1 MKYGDSYY
9 DSKEYRKAIQYY
21 DDVTNIQPQNTDAWY
36 NKGLAY
42 QKLENEPEARR
53 CFDTVQ
59 RLNPA
64 LREGFINMANKSFSE
79 RKYEDTIAYC
89 NRALN
94 IVPVSAEPW
103 FIKWK
108 AFYELDKN
116 EDARACGDIA
126 QKIDDSYQLKTVNYA
141 RQKLGAPPLYKN
153 PDPKGPKYILGN
165 EEPTTARRYPQEMLS
180 SERVVNDTFVNPNNK
195 YNDPTFV
202 LPPIRPNRP
211 TRQQNE
217 TTAYESQVQASPSSS
232 SADSSPPPEYI
243 YNRPSRFPNNMP
255 VDAALDIIH
264 RVVWG
269 EEMNL
274 SEADM
279 RSIYQSL
286 GYTGT
291 YLKPG
296 EMPPAASL
304 RLTGL
309 QAMDYEMDRVH
320 FDANRQNNTVV
331 TNQAPS
337 TASRTEQLVDIM
349 NQGPTIKEL
358 TVALQLAQKR
368 GDDKEVQRLRTELEA
383 AQRRQ
388 QNLASSF
395 QSTMYSGD
403 GTLRGITGNIR

>member
-180 SERVVNDTFVNPNNK
+180 SERVVNDT
-195 YNDPTFV
+195 
-202 LPPIRPNRP
+202 
-211 TRQQNE
+211 
-217 TTAYESQVQASPSSS
+217 QVQASPSSS

>member
-1 MKYGDSYY
+1 MGTSNGGFPGFG
-9 DSKEYRKAIQYY
+9 RPRQY
-21 DDVTNIQPQNTDAWY
+21 NN
-36 NKGLAY
+36 
-42 QKLENEPEARR
+42 
-53 CFDTVQ
+53 FDNLT
-59 RLNPA
+59 
-64 LREGFINMANKSFSE
+64 K
-79 RKYEDTIAYC
+79 
-89 NRALN
+89 
-94 IVPVSAEPW
+94 
-103 FIKWK
+103 
-108 AFYELDKN
+108 
-116 EDARACGDIA
+116 
-126 QKIDDSYQLKTVNYA
+126 
-141 RQKLGAPPLYKN
+141 
-153 PDPKGPKYILGN
+153 
-165 EEPTTARRYPQEMLS
+165 
-180 SERVVNDTFVNPNNK
+180 
-195 YNDPTFV
+195 
-202 LPPIRPNRP
+202 
-211 TRQQNE
+211 
-217 TTAYESQVQASPSSS
+217 
-232 SADSSPPPEYI
+232 
-243 YNRPSRFPNNMP
+243 
-255 VDAALDIIH
+255 DAALDIIH